1 MKAYGQYVLYR
12 RKDFS
17 KNISELG
24 KEIASNKSS
33 ITDIKKNIDSLN
45 GSIKNTISRNE
56 FNDRVL
62 GITNDI
68 SKMNQGDGKWLVQLY
83 NTDSSTSVLEDR
95 ESILPEENRDLHTID
110 AIWGTNVE
118 PYLAQV
124 QSSDDFSYI
133 NKGATYV
140 GYAYTFIYCPTFFKV
155 QVSLSSTNSCST
167 YINGKLVTEGSFDS
181 VEVLFKTGWNSIEL
195 VWNFKDTSQAQNNN
209 SYIRSDFKIADLMQN
224 DKITA
229 INCYVATPTARENI
243 SVSKVSNT
251 IIDLDGIKEKVQANS
266 LAIFD
271 EKGKDKISVTIN
283 RVTNVEKLAGEIN
296 TNLEKFQGT
305 VKSDYSTTQDVEN
318 KIRQSAESITTEMS
332 STYLSKTD
340 GDKLTQGLNKWII
353 ELYQY
358 DSSNDVPE
366 DPNPKSIIGKT
377 VSKISEEADEDFL
390 KEIHDFNTNISSVVH
405 AQTYVYF
412 ISNSTITIPI
422 TYNGS
427 ISISLN
433 GLEIFSEKGTQATT
447 KNISVAFKEG
457 WNVIEIWGGKNH
469 HLSISTAISK
479 HEKCQIMNCYANF
492 SSNLKEVTTSSL
504 FYREIFN
511 DAGKSRIEQMSNQ
524 ISLMLDDGSDETSLT
539 LKNGLIEAITRQFV
553 IRGEDGDVM
562 IENGVLTLGSDK
574 NLYNLGYDTF
584 VDLEREIPFWKA
596 SSYTDCSVQAGDAN
610 YAYYGVNS
618 LKYSSTGSLN
628 TFVYVGNKT
637 RQYGRIPIQAG
648 KMYCLSCYAKAID
661 STISCSLSAVE
672 YNSNTSTTE
681 IETAH
686 TVTKSVSTDWTRIE
700 VTFLAAKPYV
710 GVKLGVNVS
719 KGTVYFD
726 AFMIEQVQ
734 SLDAEAS
741 YFRPSGT
748 ATYIDGSKII
758 TPNLS
763 TMSANLGMVTAGVIK
778 SNDYSYT
785 SGNFS
790 DNGLILD
797 LNNSYFRSPGFYLSK
812 DGAYFKGELQA
823 TSGTLTNLV
832 VDETVYIRNKLKMFC
847 SNELTTRATA
857 NTVEVL
863 SLMYDDANQARLTV
877 GNGCSSGV
885 FIPDLYANVLHV
897 QKKGDGTVS
906 DGLLD
911 VSNGTTSGFDG
922 LECEKASYNFIVFK
936 ADLFKFKNG
945 IKMCYINSTTGG
957 LSAGTDFKSTNQIP
971 NEYKPTRDFR
981 STFITKQGKKCIIA
995 VTTAS
1000 NLWVSAID
1008 SIANTDHF
1016 DIAFV
1021 YM

>member
-1 MKAYGQYVLYR
+1 
-12 RKDFS
+12 
-17 KNISELG
+17 
-24 KEIASNKSS
+24 
-33 ITDIKKNIDSLN
+33 
-45 GSIKNTISRNE
+45 
-56 FNDRVL
+56 
-62 GITNDI
+62 
-68 SKMNQGDGKWLVQLY
+68 
-83 NTDSSTSVLEDR
+83 
-95 ESILPEENRDLHTID
+95 
-110 AIWGTNVE
+110 
-118 PYLAQV
+118 
-124 QSSDDFSYI
+124 
-133 NKGATYV
+133 
-140 GYAYTFIYCPTFFKV
+140 
-155 QVSLSSTNSCST
+155 
-167 YINGKLVTEGSFDS
+167 
-181 VEVLFKTGWNSIEL
+181 
-195 VWNFKDTSQAQNNN
+195 
-209 SYIRSDFKIADLMQN
+209 MQN

-271 EKGKDKISVTIN
+271 EKGKDKISATIA

-332 STYLSKTD
+332 STYLSKID

-366 DPNPKSIIGKT
+366 DPSPKSIIGKT

-412 ISNSTITIPI
+412 ISNSTIIIPT

-433 GLEIFSEKGTQATT
+433 GLEIFSEKGTQITT

-469 HLSISTAISK
+469 YLSISTAISK
-479 HEKCQIMNCYANF
+479 HEKCQVMNCYASF

-524 ISLMLDDGSDETSLT
+524 ISLMLDDGSNETSLT

-553 IRGEDGDVM
+553 VRGEDGDVM

-584 VDLEREIPFWKA
+584 VDLEREIPYWKS

-628 TFVYVGNKT
+628 TFVYVGSKA

-681 IETAH
+681 TETAH

-700 VTFLAAKPYV
+700 VTFLAAKSYV

-823 TSGTLTNLV
+823 TSGSISNLV
-832 VDETVYIRNKLKMFC
+832 IDENVYIKNKLNMYYIDNSVSEFSEFSIPKDNYAEALSVSEPDELGSMNLIIGNGFNKTIIGSLDTTYLNVELFDV
-847 SNELTTRATA
+847 SNTTLSGMNAIDAKKVTYNFTILKADMYLFKNGLKYFYVKCNVGNSMSAGQYGSVSMPANFTPTVGYRNLFITRNGKKFIVELTTGGNMLLAAIDPLAT
-857 NTVEVL
+857 
-863 SLMYDDANQARLTV
+863 S
-877 GNGCSSGV
+877 
-885 FIPDLYANVLHV
+885 
-897 QKKGDGTVS
+897 
-906 DGLLD
+906 
-911 VSNGTTSGFDG
+911 
-922 LECEKASYNFIVFK
+922 
-936 ADLFKFKNG
+936 DLF
-945 IKMCYINSTTGG
+945 
-957 LSAGTDFKSTNQIP
+957 DF
-971 NEYKPTRDFR
+971 
-981 STFITKQGKKCIIA
+981 
-995 VTTAS
+995 
-1000 NLWVSAID
+1000 
-1008 SIANTDHF
+1008 
-1016 DIAFV
+1016 AFV

>member
-1 MKAYGQYVLYR
+1 MKAYGQYVLYKE
-12 RKDFS
+12 KDFS
-17 KNISELG
+17 KSIENLQ
-24 KEIASNKSS
+24 KEIAGNKSS
-33 ITDIKKNIDSLN
+33 ITEVKETVDFLN
-45 GSIKNTISRNE
+45 GEIGNTVSRNE
-56 FNDRVL
+56 FNDRIL
-62 GITNDI
+62 GITSDI
-68 SKMNQGDGKWLVQLY
+68 DKVSQGNGKWLVQLY
-83 NTDSSTSVLEDR
+83 NTDSTTSVLEDR

-118 PYLAQV
+118 PYLV
-124 QSSDDFSYI
+124 QTPTSEDFSYI

-140 GYAYTFIYCPTFFKV
+140 GYAYTFIYCPTFFKN
-155 QVSLSSTNSCST
+155 QISLSSTNSCSA
-167 YINGKLVTEGSFDS
+167 YINGKLVAERSFDS

-195 VWNFKDTSQAQNNN
+195 VWNFQDVSQAQNNN
-209 SYIRSDFKIADLMQN
+209 SYIRSNFKIADLMQN

-271 EKGKDKISVTIN
+271 EKGKDKISATIA

-479 HEKCQIMNCYANF
+479 HEKCKIMNCYASF

-524 ISLMLDDGSDETSLT
+524 ISLMLDDRSDETSLT

-553 IRGEDGDVM
+553 VKGEDGDVM

-584 VDLEREIPFWKA
+584 MDLEREVPYWKS

-628 TFVYVGNKT
+628 TFVYVGSKT
-637 RQYGRIPIQAG
+637 RKYGRIPIQAG

-661 STISCSLSAVE
+661 STISCSLTAAE

-700 VTFLAAKPYV
+700 VTFLAAKTYV

-797 LNNSYFRSPGFYLSK
+797 LNKSYFRSPGFYLSK

-823 TSGTLTNLV
+823 TSGSISNLII
-832 VDETVYIRNKLKMFC
+832 DENVYVKNKLNMYRKDSSAPEF
-847 SNELTTRATA
+847 SIPKDGYAEALSVSEPDELGSM
-857 NTVEVL
+857 NL
-863 SLMYDDANQARLTV
+863 IV
-877 GNGCSSGV
+877 GNGFNKTIV
-885 FIPDLYANVLHV
+885 
-897 QKKGDGTVS
+897 GTLDATFVNAEF
-906 DGLLD
+906 LD
-911 VSNGTTSGFDG
+911 VSNTNLSGMNAIDAKKITYDFTV
-922 LECEKASYNFIVFK
+922 LK
-936 ADLFKFKNG
+936 ADLYLFKNG
-945 IKMCYINSTTGG
+945 LKYFYVKCNVGSNMSAGQYGSVSMPANFAPTVGYRNLFITRNGKKFIVELTTGG
-957 LSAGTDFKSTNQIP
+957 TMLLA
-971 NEYKPTRDFR
+971 
-981 STFITKQGKKCIIA
+981 
-995 VTTAS
+995 
-1000 NLWVSAID
+1000 AID
-1008 SIANTDHF
+1008 ALTTSDLL

>member
-1 MKAYGQYVLYR
+1 MKILKKIKGVFDILY
-12 RKDFS
+12 
-17 KNISELG
+17 I
-24 KEIASNKSS
+24 
-33 ITDIKKNIDSLN
+33 
-45 GSIKNTISRNE
+45 
-56 FNDRVL
+56 
-62 GITNDI
+62 
-68 SKMNQGDGKWLVQLY
+68 
-83 NTDSSTSVLEDR
+83 
-95 ESILPEENRDLHTID
+95 P
-110 AIWGTNVE
+110 
-118 PYLAQV
+118 
-124 QSSDDFSYI
+124 
-133 NKGATYV
+133 
-140 GYAYTFIYCPTFFKV
+140 
-155 QVSLSSTNSCST
+155 
-167 YINGKLVTEGSFDS
+167 
-181 VEVLFKTGWNSIEL
+181 
-195 VWNFKDTSQAQNNN
+195 
-209 SYIRSDFKIADLMQN
+209 
-224 DKITA
+224 
-229 INCYVATPTARENI
+229 
-243 SVSKVSNT
+243 
-251 IIDLDGIKEKVQANS
+251 
-266 LAIFD
+266 
-271 EKGKDKISVTIN
+271 
-283 RVTNVEKLAGEIN
+283 
-296 TNLEKFQGT
+296 
-305 VKSDYSTTQDVEN
+305 
-318 KIRQSAESITTEMS
+318 
-332 STYLSKTD
+332 
-340 GDKLTQGLNKWII
+340 
-353 ELYQY
+353 
-358 DSSNDVPE
+358 
-366 DPNPKSIIGKT
+366 
-377 VSKISEEADEDFL
+377 
-390 KEIHDFNTNISSVVH
+390 IHDFNTNISSVVH

-433 GLEIFSEKGTQATT
+433 GLEIFSEKGTQTTT

-469 HLSISTAISK
+469 YLSISTAISK
-479 HEKCQIMNCYANF
+479 HEKCQIMNCYASF

-584 VDLEREIPFWKA
+584 MDLEREIPYWKS

-628 TFVYVGNKT
+628 TFVYVGSKT
-637 RQYGRIPIQAG
+637 RKYGRIPIQAG

-661 STISCSLSAVE
+661 STISCSLTAVE

-681 IETAH
+681 TEAAH
-686 TVTKSVSTDWTRIE
+686 TVTKSVSTDWTRIK
-700 VTFLAAKPYV
+700 VTFLAEKPYV

-763 TMSANLGMVTAGVIK
+763 TMSANLGTVTAGVIK

-823 TSGTLTNLV
+823 TSGSISNLII
-832 VDETVYIRNKLKMFC
+832 DENVYVKNKLNMYYIDNSVSEFSEFSIPKDNYAEALSVSEPDELGSMNLIIGNGFNKTIIGSLDATYLNVELFDV
-847 SNELTTRATA
+847 SNTTLSGMNAIDAKKVTYNFTILKADLYLFKNGLKYFYVKCNVGNSMSAGQYGSVSMPANFTPTVGYRNLFITRNGKKFIVELTTG
-857 NTVEVL
+857 
-863 SLMYDDANQARLTV
+863 
-877 GNGCSSGV
+877 GNM
-885 FIPDLYANVLHV
+885 
-897 QKKGDGTVS
+897 
-906 DGLLD
+906 LL
-911 VSNGTTSGFDG
+911 
-922 LECEKASYNFIVFK
+922 A
-936 ADLFKFKNG
+936 
-945 IKMCYINSTTGG
+945 
-957 LSAGTDFKSTNQIP
+957 
-971 NEYKPTRDFR
+971 
-981 STFITKQGKKCIIA
+981 
-995 VTTAS
+995 
-1000 NLWVSAID
+1000 AID
-1008 SIANTDHF
+1008 SLATSDLF
-1016 DIAFV
+1016 DFAFV

>member
-33 ITDIKKNIDSLN
+33 ITDIQKNIDSLN
-45 GSIKNTISRNE
+45 GSIENTISRNE
-56 FNDRVL
+56 FNNRIL

-83 NTDSSTSVLEDR
+83 NTDSSTSVLKDR

-140 GYAYTFIYCPTFFKV
+140 GYAYTFIYCPTFFKN
-155 QVSLSSTNSCST
+155 QISLSSTNSCSA
-167 YINGKLVTEGSFDS
+167 YINGKLVAERSFDS

-195 VWNFKDTSQAQNNN
+195 VWNFQDVSQAQNNN
-209 SYIRSDFKIADLMQN
+209 SYIRSNFKIADLMQN

-271 EKGKDKISVTIN
+271 EKGKDKISATIA

-332 STYLSKTD
+332 STYLSKID

-366 DPNPKSIIGKT
+366 DPSPKSIIGKT

-412 ISNSTITIPI
+412 ISNSTIIIPT

-433 GLEIFSEKGTQATT
+433 GLEIFSEKGTQITT

-469 HLSISTAISK
+469 YLSISTAISK
-479 HEKCQIMNCYANF
+479 HEKCQVMNCYASF

-553 IRGEDGDVM
+553 VRGEDGDVM

-584 VDLEREIPFWKA
+584 VDLEREIPYWKS

-628 TFVYVGNKT
+628 TFVYVGSKA

-681 IETAH
+681 TETAH

-700 VTFLAAKPYV
+700 VTFLAAKSYV

-823 TSGTLTNLV
+823 TSGSISNLV
-832 VDETVYIRNKLKMFC
+832 IDENVYIKNKLNMYYIDNSVSEFSEFSIPKDNYAEALSVSEPDELGSMNLIIGNGFNKTIIGSLDTTYLNVELFDV
-847 SNELTTRATA
+847 SNTTLSGMNAIDAKKVTYNFTILKADMYLFKNGLKYFYVKCNVGNSMSAGQYGSVSMPANFTPTVGYRNLFITRNGKKFIVELTTGGNMLLAAIDPLAT
-857 NTVEVL
+857 
-863 SLMYDDANQARLTV
+863 S
-877 GNGCSSGV
+877 
-885 FIPDLYANVLHV
+885 
-897 QKKGDGTVS
+897 
-906 DGLLD
+906 
-911 VSNGTTSGFDG
+911 
-922 LECEKASYNFIVFK
+922 
-936 ADLFKFKNG
+936 DLF
-945 IKMCYINSTTGG
+945 
-957 LSAGTDFKSTNQIP
+957 DF
-971 NEYKPTRDFR
+971 
-981 STFITKQGKKCIIA
+981 
-995 VTTAS
+995 
-1000 NLWVSAID
+1000 
-1008 SIANTDHF
+1008 
-1016 DIAFV
+1016 AFV